1 MGEFS
6 PIITKKKILTL
17 IVIFYPLFLYICHKL
32 EGENDTMDYDA
43 FRVDIDHILRD
54 KSPKYYNKIPKFLIN
69 YLKRTVRQDDINGI
83 LERNQGLEGV
93 SFMRALIEKEFRI
106 NLQTKGEENIPDEG
120 RFIFTSNHPLG
131 GLDGICL
138 SAFLGEKYNGK
149 IQYLV
154 NDVLYYI
161 DPLKPIFVPINKY
174 GSQAKGSARAIN
186 EAYAS
191 DNQIIT
197 FPAGLC
203 SRKQKGEIRDS
214 EWMKSFIIKAVEYE
228 RDIIPVHFAG
238 RNSNFFYNFANLRK
252 ASGIKFN
259 IELIYLPDEMFKNS
273 DRSFTITFGK
283 PIPRQTFDRSRT
295 PAEWAQYVKDVVYSM
310 EK

>member
-1 MGEFS
+1 M
-6 PIITKKKILTL
+6 
-17 IVIFYPLFLYICHKL
+17 Y
-32 EGENDTMDYDA
+32 MDHHA

-69 YLKRTVRQDDINGI
+69 YLKKTVHQEDINGI
-83 LERNQGLEGV
+83 LERNRDLEGV
-93 SFMRALIEKEFRI
+93 DFMRALVDKEFKLTLYTR
-106 NLQTKGEENIPDEG
+106 GEENIPNEG
-120 RFIFTSNHPLG
+120 RFIFASNHPLG

-138 SAFLGEKYNGK
+138 STILGERYHGK

-174 GSQAKGSARAIN
+174 GSQAKDSARAIN

-191 DNQIIT
+191 DKQMIT

-203 SRKQKGEIRDS
+203 SRKQKGVIRDL

-252 ASGIKFN
+252 ALGIKFN
-259 IELIYLPDEMFKNS
+259 IELIFLPDEMYKNS
-273 DRSFTITFGK
+273 NQSFTITFGK
-283 PIPRQTFDRSRT
+283 PIPHQTLSRSQT
-295 PAEWAQYVKDVVYSM
+295 PAEWAQQVKEMVYSM
-310 EK
+310 A

>member
-1 MGEFS
+1 M
-6 PIITKKKILTL
+6 
-17 IVIFYPLFLYICHKL
+17 Y
-32 EGENDTMDYDA
+32 MDHHA

-69 YLKRTVRQDDINGI
+69 YLKRTVHQEDINGI
-83 LERNQGLEGV
+83 LERNRGLEGV
-93 SFMRALIEKEFRI
+93 DFMRALVDKEFKLTLHTR
-106 NLQTKGEENIPDEG
+106 GEENIPDEG
-120 RFIFTSNHPLG
+120 RFIFASNHPLG

-138 SAFLGEKYNGK
+138 STILGERYHGE

-174 GSQAKGSARAIN
+174 GSQAKDSARAIN

-191 DNQIIT
+191 DKQMIT

-203 SRKQKGEIRDS
+203 SRKQKGVIRDL

-238 RNSNFFYNFANLRK
+238 RNSNFFYNFANFRK
-252 ASGIKFN
+252 ALGIKFN
-259 IELIYLPDEMFKNS
+259 IELIFLPDEMYKNS
-273 DRSFTITFGK
+273 NQSFTITFGK
-283 PIPRQTFDRSRT
+283 PVPHQTLSRSQT
-295 PAEWAQYVKDVVYSM
+295 PAEWAQQVKEMVYSM
-310 EK
+310 A

>member
-1 MGEFS
+1 M
-6 PIITKKKILTL
+6 T
-17 IVIFYPLFLYICHKL
+17 H
-32 EGENDTMDYDA
+32 DT

-69 YLKRTVRQDDINGI
+69 WLKRTLHQDDINGI
-83 LERNQGLEGV
+83 LERNQGVEGV
-93 SFMRALIEKEFRI
+93 PFMRALIEKEF
-106 NLQTKGEENIPDEG
+106 NLSLQIKGEENIPVGG
-120 RFIFTSNHPLG
+120 RFTFASNHPLG

-138 SAFLGEKYNGK
+138 SAILGEKYDGK

-174 GSQAKGSARAIN
+174 GSQAKESARAIN

-214 EWMKSFIIKAVEYE
+214 EWMKSFIIKSTEHK
-228 RDIIPVHFAG
+228 RDIIPIYFAG
-238 RNSNFFYNFANLRK
+238 KNSNFFYNFANLRK
-252 ASGIKFN
+252 ASGMKFN
-259 IELIYLPDEMFKNS
+259 IELIYLPGEMFKNS
-273 DRSFTITFGK
+273 NQSFTITFGR
-283 PIPRQTFDRSRT
+283 PISWQMFDKSKT
-295 PAEWAQYVKDVVYSM
+295 ASEWAQQVKDLVYSM
-310 EK
+310 A

>member
-1 MGEFS
+1 ML
-6 PIITKKKILTL
+6 IAIL
-17 IVIFYPLFLYICHKL
+17 YALFLYICDKL
-32 EGENDTMDYDA
+32 EGEDDVMDHNA
-43 FRVDIDHILRD
+43 FRVDIDRILRD
-54 KSPKYYNKIPKFLIN
+54 KSPRYYNKIPKFLTN
-69 YLKRTVRQDDINGI
+69 YLKRTVHQDDINGI

-93 SFMRALIEKEFRI
+93 AFMRALIDKEFKLT
-106 NLQTKGEENIPDEG
+106 LQTRGEENIPDEG
-120 RFIFTSNHPLG
+120 RFIFASNHPLG

-138 SAFLGEKYNGK
+138 SAILGERYNGK

-174 GSQAKGSARAIN
+174 GSQAKDSARAIN

-191 DNQIIT
+191 DNQMIT

-203 SRKQKGEIRDS
+203 SRKQKGVIKDP
-214 EWMKSFIIKAVEYE
+214 EWLKSFIIKAVEYE

-252 ASGIKFN
+252 VSGIKFN

-273 DRSFTITFGK
+273 NQSFTITFGK
-283 PIPRQTFDRSRT
+283 PIPRQMFDKSKT
-295 PAEWAQYVKDVVYSM
+295 PAEWAQYVKEVVYSM
-310 EK
+310 A

>member
-1 MGEFS
+1 
-6 PIITKKKILTL
+6 
-17 IVIFYPLFLYICHKL
+17 
-32 EGENDTMDYDA
+32 MDHDA
-43 FRVDIDHILRD
+43 FRIDIERILRD
-54 KSPKYYNKIPKFLIN
+54 KLPGHYNKIPKFLIN
-69 YLKRTVRQDDINGI
+69 WLKRTVHQDDINGI

-93 SFMRALIEKEFRI
+93 AFMHALVDKEFALTLEI
-106 NLQTKGEENIPDEG
+106 KGEENIPDEG
-120 RFIFTSNHPLG
+120 KFIFASNHPLG

-138 SAFLGEKYNGK
+138 SSFLGEKYHGK

-174 GSQAKGSARAIN
+174 GSQARGSARAIN

-203 SRKQKGEIRDS
+203 SRKQNGKIRDP
-214 EWMKSFIIKAVEYE
+214 EWLKSFIIKAVENK
-228 RDIIPVHFAG
+228 RDILPVHFTG
-238 RNSNFFYNFANLRK
+238 RNSNFFYNFANIRK
-252 ASGIKFN
+252 ALGFKFN

-273 DRSFTITFGK
+273 GHTFTITFGK
-283 PIPRQTFDRSRT
+283 PIPWQIFDKSKT
-295 PAEWAQYVKDVVYSM
+295 PDEWAQYVKEEVYSLA
-310 EK
+310 

>member
-1 MGEFS
+1 MS
-6 PIITKKKILTL
+6 
-17 IVIFYPLFLYICHKL
+17 H
-32 EGENDTMDYDA
+32 NA
-43 FRVDIDHILRD
+43 FRIDIERILKD
-54 KSPKYYNKIPKFLIN
+54 KTSRHYNKIPRFLIN
-69 YLKRTVRQDDINGI
+69 WLKRTLHQDDINGI
-83 LERNQGLEGV
+83 LDRNQGLEGV
-93 SFMRALIEKEFRI
+93 DFMHALVDKEFNI
-106 NLQTKGEENIPDEG
+106 TLKIKGEENIPAEG
-120 RFIFTSNHPLG
+120 RFVFASNHPLG

-138 SAFLGEKYNGK
+138 SSFLGEKYQGK

-191 DNQIIT
+191 DHQMIT

-203 SRKQKGEIRDS
+203 SRKQKGVIRDLA
-214 EWMKSFIIKAVEYE
+214 WLKNFIIKAVEYK

-238 RNSNFFYNFANLRK
+238 RNSNFFYNISNLRK
-252 ASGIKFN
+252 AFGIKFN

-273 DRSFTITFGK
+273 GHTFTITFGK
-283 PIPRQTFDRSRT
+283 PISWQMFDKSKT
-295 PAEWAQYVKDVVYSM
+295 PAEWAQYVKEVVYSIG
-310 EK
+310 E

>member
-1 MGEFS
+1 MND
-6 PIITKKKILTL
+6 L
-17 IVIFYPLFLYICHKL
+17 FYLLFLYICDKI
-32 EGENDTMDYDA
+32 EVESDTMNHHA
-43 FRVDIDHILRD
+43 FRVDIDRILRD
-54 KSPKYYNKIPKFLIN
+54 KSPKYYKRIPTFLIN
-69 YLKRTVRQDDINGI
+69 YLKRTVHQDDINGI

-93 SFMRALIEKEFRI
+93 EFMRALIEKEFKLS
-106 NLQTKGEENIPDEG
+106 LQTEGEDHIPDEG
-120 RFIFTSNHPLG
+120 NFIFASNHPLG

-138 SAFLGEKYNGK
+138 SAILGEKYKGK

-174 GSQAKGSARAIN
+174 GSQAKDSARAIN

-203 SRKQKGEIRDS
+203 SRKQNGIIRDP
-214 EWMKSFIIKAVEYE
+214 EWMKNFIIKAIEYK
-228 RDIIPVHFAG
+228 RDIIPVHFSG

-252 ASGIKFN
+252 KLGIKFN
-259 IELIYLPDEMFKNS
+259 IELIYLPHEMFKNS
-273 DRSFTITFGK
+273 GQLFTITFGK
-283 PIPRQTFDRSRT
+283 PISWQTFDKSKT
-295 PAEWAQYVKDVVYSM
+295 PAEWAQFVKEYVYSM
-310 EK
+310 K